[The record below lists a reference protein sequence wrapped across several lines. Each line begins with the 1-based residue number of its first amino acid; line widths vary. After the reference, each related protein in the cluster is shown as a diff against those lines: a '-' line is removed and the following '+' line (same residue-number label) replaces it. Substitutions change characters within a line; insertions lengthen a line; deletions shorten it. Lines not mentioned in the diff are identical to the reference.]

1 MKKLP
6 LLLFF
11 IASGLWSAPVVPL
24 PDVIARVDGEA
35 ISSAKIK
42 TAWERTLSALPDDV
56 SSATIDRLFRS
67 LADEAVW
74 QREIV
79 HLLAESGI
87 KPDRENAEKYLAAW
101 RKAAPNAK
109 FLQKEFISEDSPE
122 IRLKAALHF
131 YLERTVPERLAVSR
145 EEAEAFYRANQW
157 RFRLR
162 GEVVLGIIEV
172 SDKALAEEARALLLQ
187 GSAFDIVA
195 QKYSPS
201 GSPEPTK
208 EILKLA
214 ETSRAGETTR
224 PVRSPGGWMLAQV
237 RHRAPDK
244 IISFE
249 EALPLIRLE
258 LSAKKEGP
266 VLSEILKARLA
277 KKKIEYTNLGK
288 NI

>member
-6 LLLFF
+6 LFLFF
-11 IASGLWSAPVVPL
+11 AASVLWSAPVVPL
-24 PDVIARVDGEA
+24 PDVIVRVDGEPV
-35 ISSAKIK
+35 SSVKIR
-42 TAWERTLSALPDDV
+42 TAWEKTLSALPDDV
-56 SSATIDRLFRS
+56 SGETIDRLFRS
-67 LADEAVW
+67 LVDEVVW

-79 HLLAESGI
+79 RILAESGI

-101 RKAAPNAK
+101 RKAAPNAG
-109 FLQKEFISEDSPE
+109 FLRKELISEDSPE

-131 YLERTVPERLAVSR
+131 YLERTVPDRLVVSR
-145 EEAEAFYRANQW
+145 EEAEAFYRANQQ

-172 SDKALAEEARALLLQ
+172 ADKNLAEEARALLLQ

-195 QKYSPS
+195 QKYAPA
-201 GSPEPTK
+201 GSSAPTE
-208 EILKLA
+208 EIIELTK
-214 ETSRAGETTR
+214 TGRVGETTR

-237 RHRAPDK
+237 RRRVPEK

-258 LSAKKEGP
+258 LSSKKEGP
-266 VLSEILKARLA
+266 ALSEILKARLA
-277 KKKIEYTNLGK
+277 KKKIEYARLGK